1 MSVAENLQKL
11 KSQLP
16 AHVTLC
22 AISKTK
28 PVSAIQ
34 EAIAAGQL
42 DFGENKVQEM
52 NEKQAQLPS
61 SLRWHQVGTLQRNK
75 VKYLAPYVHLIHSV
89 ESWKLLQEIHKEA
102 QKAERCIPV
111 LLQMFIAEEETKF
124 GLDEAELR
132 QILDH
137 PELAGLSGIKIQGLM
152 GMATFTDNE
161 KQIAREFSGLRKLF
175 EQIQSSYSGH
185 PSMDL
190 RTLSMGMSSDYQI
203 AVKEGSTLV
212 RIGSLIF
219 GERTYPA

>member
-52 NEKQAQLPS
+52 SEKQALLPS
-61 SLRWHQVGTLQRNK
+61 NLRWHQVGTLQRNK
-75 VKYLAPYVHLIHSV
+75 VKYLASYVHLIHSID
-89 ESWKLLQEIHKEA
+89 SWKLLQEIHKEA
-102 QKAERCIPV
+102 QKVGRCIPV
-111 LLQMFIAEEETKF
+111 LLQLFIAEEETKF

-137 PELAGLSGIKIQGLM
+137 PELASLTGIKIQGLM
-152 GMATFTDNE
+152 GMATFTEDE
-161 KQIAREFSGLRKLF
+161 KQIAREFAGLRKLF
-175 EQIQSSYSGH
+175 EQIQGSHSGH
-185 PSMDL
+185 PAMDFK
-190 RTLSMGMSSDYQI
+190 TLSMGMSSDYLI
-203 AVKEGSTLV
+203 AVKEGSTLIRV
-212 RIGSLIF
+212 GSAIF
-219 GERTYPA
+219 GDRTYPA

>member
-34 EAIAAGQL
+34 EAMAAGQL

-52 NEKQAQLPS
+52 CEKQAQLPS
-61 SLRWHQVGTLQRNK
+61 SLFWHQVGTLQRNK
-75 VKYLAPYVHLIHSV
+75 VKYLAPFVHLIHSV
-89 ESWKLLQEIHKEA
+89 DSWKLLQEIHKEA
-102 QKAERCIPV
+102 QKVERCIPV
-111 LLQMFIAEEETKF
+111 LLQMYIAAEETKF
-124 GLDEAELR
+124 GLDESELR

-137 PELAGLSGIKIQGLM
+137 PELAGLTGIKIQGLM
-152 GMATFTDNE
+152 GMATFTEDE
-161 KQIAREFSGLRKLF
+161 KQTAREFAGLRKLF
-175 EQIQSSYSGH
+175 EQVQSNYSEH
-185 PSMDL
+185 PAMDL
-190 RTLSMGMSSDYQI
+190 KTLSMGMSSDYLI

-212 RIGSLIF
+212 RVGSALF
-219 GERTYPA
+219 GERSYPA

>member
-16 AHVTLC
+16 AQVTLC

-28 PVSAIQ
+28 PVALIQ

-52 NEKQAQLPS
+52 TEKQAQLPS
-61 SLRWHQVGTLQRNK
+61 NLRWHQVGTLQRNK
-75 VKYLAPYVHLIHSV
+75 VKYLAPYVHLIHSID
-89 ESWKLLQEIHKEA
+89 SWKLLREVHKEA
-102 QKAERCIPV
+102 EKVGRCIPV

-124 GLDEAELR
+124 GLDEGELR

-137 PELAGLSGIKIQGLM
+137 PELAALTGIKIQGLM
-152 GMATFTDNE
+152 GMATFTEDE
-161 KQIAREFSGLRKLF
+161 SQIAREFSGLRKLF
-175 EQIQSSYSGH
+175 EQVQGSYSGH
-185 PSMDL
+185 PAMDF
-190 RTLSMGMSSDYQI
+190 RTLSMGMSSDYLI

-212 RIGSLIF
+212 RVGSAIF